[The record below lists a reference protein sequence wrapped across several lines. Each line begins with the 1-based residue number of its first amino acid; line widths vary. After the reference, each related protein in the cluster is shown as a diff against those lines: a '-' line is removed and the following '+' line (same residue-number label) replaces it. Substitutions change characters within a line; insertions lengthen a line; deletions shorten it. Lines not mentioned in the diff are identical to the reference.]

1 MSGTHH
7 LHFIL
12 QKEIVLCERMWRKGK
27 GRKGDRSQAVEHA
40 LEAVR
45 SYKEALHG

>member
-27 GRKGDRSQAVEHA
+27 GRKGEDQGGLGGDHVWKD
-40 LEAVR
+40 LER
-45 SYKEALHG
+45 RDG